1 MKSSLL
7 FTALFFVTYF
17 SFSQKSSLAPVFAKL
32 INPQD
37 LRANLFLLASAEME
51 GRETATPGQRKA
63 AAFIESYFSQL
74 GLMPGNNGSFQLF
87 YPVYKDSIAG
97 SEVEVNG
104 KPFERDKDF
113 KASEG
118 NISATQRFSEIVVL
132 GTNVADSLTNF
143 PLAGKVVLILSNG
156 AGNYKNIR
164 PLFNTILRKG
174 VAAILIVDSSFIGS
188 NNNRRG
194 NTTVNLFKKS
204 IAPQQYYISDNIARA
219 IIGNEF
225 YILNYNTIKTFSA
238 EISLVTNKTTI
249 ILESS
254 DVIGLLPGTDLKEE
268 YVVVSAHYDHLGM
281 HKGVIYYGADDD
293 GSGTVSLMQIAKAFV
308 KAKQAGK
315 GPRRSIVFL
324 ANSGEEEGL
333 WGSDYYTG
341 HPTYPLSQTSVDLNI
356 DMIGRIDP
364 NRKNGDS
371 TNYVYVVGD
380 HKLSSELKPISEALN
395 KKYTKLE
402 LDYKYND
409 PKDKEMIYYRSDHY
423 NFAKK
428 GIPIIFYFDGVH
440 RDYHRPSDT
449 PDKINY
455 QLMTKRAKLIFYTA
469 WEFANKSHLVKRD
482 LPLN

>member
-1 MKSSLL
+1 MRNSLL
-7 FTALFFVTYF
+7 FTVLFFVSHF
-17 SFSQKSSLAPVFAKL
+17 SFSQKRSLAPTFAKL

-37 LRANLFLLASAEME
+37 LRTNLFLFASAEME

-63 AAFIESYFSQL
+63 ASFIEGYFSQL

-87 YPVYKDSIAG
+87 YPVYKDSLAG

-104 KPFERDKDF
+104 KTFEQDKDF
-113 KASEG
+113 RPSGG
-118 NISATQRFSEIVVL
+118 NISATQRYSEVVVL
-132 GTNVADSLTNF
+132 GANVADSLNNF
-143 PLAGKVVLILSNG
+143 PLAGRVVLLLSNG
-156 AGNYKNIR
+156 ADNYSHIG

-174 VAAILIVDSSFIGS
+174 VAAILIVDNSFGGS
-188 NNNRRG
+188 NNNRGG
-194 NTTVNLFKKS
+194 NISINLFKKT
-204 IAPQQYYISDNIARA
+204 IAPQRYYISDVVART
-219 IIGNEF
+219 IIGNDF
-225 YILNYNTIKTFSA
+225 DVLSPNTIKTFSA

-249 ILESS
+249 TLKSS
-254 DVIGLLPGTDLKEE
+254 DVIGLLQGTDLKEE

-281 HKGVIYYGADDD
+281 HNGVIYYGADDD
-293 GSGTVSLMQIAKAFV
+293 GSGTVSLLQIAKAFA

-315 GPRRSIVFL
+315 GPRRSMIFL

-333 WGSDYYTG
+333 WGSEYYTS

-380 HKLSSELKPISEALN
+380 HKLSSELKPISEDLN
-395 KKYTKLE
+395 KKYTHLE

-409 PKDKEMIYYRSDHY
+409 PNDKEMIYYRSDHY

-469 WEFANKSHLVKRD
+469 WEFANKSNLAKRD
-482 LPLN
+482 LPVD